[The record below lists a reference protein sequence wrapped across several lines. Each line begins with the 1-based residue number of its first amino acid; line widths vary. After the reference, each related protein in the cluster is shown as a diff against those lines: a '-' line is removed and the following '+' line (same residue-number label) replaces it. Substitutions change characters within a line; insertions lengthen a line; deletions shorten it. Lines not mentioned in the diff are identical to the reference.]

1 MSELDRIDVRLLQA
15 LQNDARLSNKEL
27 AAIAGL
33 APSSTLQRVRRLRER
48 GVLRGTH
55 AEVDPAALG
64 IGLQAMVIVRL
75 QHHARDAV
83 QGFRDHLATLE
94 PVVTATYL
102 GGDDDFLV
110 HVAVRDTAHLQTLLM
125 DGFASRP
132 EVARIRTELIFEQLR
147 RPVLPVYSGS
157 EGP

>member
-1 MSELDRIDVRLLQA
+1 MSDLDRIDVRLLGA

-27 AAIAGL
+27 AGIAGL

-75 QHHARDAV
+75 QQHHRDAV

-94 PVVTATYL
+94 PVVTITYV

-110 HVAVRDTAHLQTLLM
+110 HVAVRDTAHLQALLM
-125 DGFASRP
+125 DAFASRP
-132 EVARIRTELIFEQLR
+132 EVGRLRTELIFEQLR
-147 RPVLPVYSGS
+147 RPVLPVYL
-157 EGP
+157 